1 MAPLVASLLSS
12 GLSLLGNAVLEKGKD
27 YVEKKLGIE
36 LPDESTPA
44 SAEKLAE
51 LRQAEFDHEEALL
64 AMAIRRAEISLE
76 EYKASLADTDSAR
89 KRETQIA
96 TAEHAPLINKVIS
109 PVLALL
115 IVVGGGVLLF
125 VGDTDVRVAAASLM
139 GAVLQYYFGSSL
151 GSKSKQEMI
160 DRMAK

>member
-64 AMAIRRAEISLE
+64 AMAIRRSEINLE
-76 EYKASLADTDSAR
+76 EYKAGLADTADAR
-89 KRETQIA
+89 GMGAKLSESHYWLNGNIV
-96 TAEHAPLINKVIS
+96 PI
-109 PVLALL
+109 LALFTITCGML
-115 IVVGGGVLLF
+115 MLWLSTNSEVRMAAVSF
-125 VGDTDVRVAAASLM
+125 VMMPLG
-139 GAVLQYYFGSSL
+139 YYFGSSS
-151 GSKSKQEMI
+151 GSKSKQETI
-160 DRMAK
+160 ERMSK